1 MAPCDVF
8 LPTCT
13 LNVRRN
19 SEPDCS
25 IASRAIEDFTTSSK
39 LDEFL
44 EAINPGWSSLFVGA
58 FAAARVSFDEIPLLD
73 TMKRARLEE
82 ELHSAGAKWL
92 HMKKLR
98 KALDSGV
105 DCSSHAE
112 ARMEDGSGA
121 PSVPYQSPMTAY
133 FEECDSFN
141 FLSNSKSVS
150 PVAEFNGKICFFDS
164 AGNSSGDKE
173 NNEITST
180 FVDNKT
186 PMYGAAAADGLPF
199 KSPMSAYFDDGNDD
213 LFGLALNSNYDSMLS
228 LAAVPASP
236 LKSQQ
241 TAVGPP
247 GVLKPADKAC
257 CRVRS
262 IRWADEVDEKKPLHL
277 AELIRTPFK
286 ESCAA
291 LEGRVWE
298 MSQDAQG
305 CREVQKALAEC
316 DSDEKGLAISVQL
329 KGHVMDAVRC
339 PHANHVLRKI
349 IETLPPACSSFI
361 IKEILENGLAGV
373 KEVAMHRYGCRI
385 MEELLRVFHATQLN
399 EMIEL
404 LLVDAAALCAHMYG
418 NFVMKGVLKC
428 ASPRQR
434 QHLVKSIMD
443 NLTLIGT
450 SFYACAVLAEVLQG
464 DKAEG
469 QTLALMILSVTGLLS
484 AIVKNKHGRSVLEVM
499 MIVLEDDQRRMLVK
513 ELQASPLKV
522 VRASKLPKK

>member
-1 MAPCDVF
+1 
-8 LPTCT
+8 L
-13 LNVRRN
+13 
-19 SEPDCS
+19 E
-25 IASRAIEDFTTSSK
+25 
-39 LDEFL
+39 EFL

-58 FAAARVSFDEIPLLD
+58 FAAARVSFDDIPLLD

-82 ELHSAGAKWL
+82 ELHSAGAKLL
-92 HMKKLR
+92 HMKKLS
-98 KALDSGV
+98 KALDSGI

-112 ARMEDGSGA
+112 ARMEDGA

-133 FEECDSFN
+133 FEEYNSFD

-150 PVAEFNGKICFFDS
+150 PVAEFNGKLSFFDS
-164 AGNSSGDKE
+164 AGNSNGDKE
-173 NNEITST
+173 NTEFTST
-180 FVDNKT
+180 CVDNKT
-186 PMYGAAAADGLPF
+186 PIYGATAADGLPF

-213 LFGLALNSNYDSMLS
+213 CFGLAVNANYNSMLS

-236 LKSQQ
+236 LISQQ
-241 TAVGPP
+241 TPAGPP
-247 GVLKPADKAC
+247 GVLNKIPADKAC
-257 CRVRS
+257 YRVRC

-277 AELIRTPFK
+277 AELIHTPFN
-286 ESCAA
+286 ESCGA
-291 LEGRVWE
+291 LGGRVWE
-298 MSQDAQG
+298 LSQDAQG
-305 CREVQKALAEC
+305 CREVQTALAEC
-316 DSDEKGLAISVQL
+316 NSDETGLAISAQL

-349 IETLPPACSSFI
+349 IETLSPACSSFI
-361 IKEILENGLAGV
+361 IEEILEGGLAGV

-385 MEELLRVFHATQLN
+385 MEELLRACHATQLN

-404 LLVDAAALCAHMYG
+404 LLVDSAALCAHMYG
-418 NFVMKGVLKC
+418 NFVMKSVLKC
-428 ASPRQR
+428 ALPRQR
-434 QHLVKSIMD
+434 QNLVKSIMD

-464 DKAEG
+464 DKVEG
-469 QTLALMILSVTGLLS
+469 QTLALTILSVTGLLS

-499 MIVLEDDQRRMLVK
+499 MIVLEDDQRRVLVK